1 MFSGP
6 VGTGGYMAAACVDVT
21 ERKLNEAEI
30 ARVRDGALAASRAK
44 DEFLAALSHELRTP
58 LNPVLLTA
66 RDAATRP
73 EFPAAAR
80 EAFAMIAKNARLEAR
95 LIDDLLDL
103 TRSAQ
108 GRISLDIERIDVPTV
123 LREATIDAAGPKWRI
138 LLVEDHQPTR
148 VTLERLLTRR
158 GYAVSSA
165 ETAAEARRLA
175 AEQKF
180 DLVVSDIGL
189 PDTDG
194 FSLMELL
201 RERYRLRGIALTGY
215 GMEEDVARSRAAG
228 YVAHLTKPV
237 DIQKLEAVLAR
248 LQSEAPNP

>member
-1 MFSGP
+1 MIRIPCAPSPDPETSDADAPG
-6 VGTGGYMAAACVDVT
+6 MAT
-21 ERKLNEAEI
+21 
-30 ARVRDGALAASRAK
+30 
-44 DEFLAALSHELRTP
+44 T
-58 LNPVLLTA
+58 TA
-66 RDAATRP
+66 
-73 EFPAAAR
+73 
-80 EAFAMIAKNARLEAR
+80 
-95 LIDDLLDL
+95 
-103 TRSAQ
+103 
-108 GRISLDIERIDVPTV
+108 
-123 LREATIDAAGPKWRI
+123 AAGPQWRI

-175 AEQKF
+175 AEREF

-201 RERYRLRGIALTGY
+201 RERYGLRGIALTGY

-248 LQSEAPNP
+248 LQSEAPTP